1 MRILKTLSVVVL
13 AVVSLIGNTTFAR
26 EPITTNDT
34 YTASNNAV
42 LSVVAP
48 GVLSNDFD
56 SNNNPLSVAPL
67 VSQTFTFDGITFDQA
82 LTPNRYKSLAPGTY
96 NGAII
101 TAAPTSVAGSV
112 GGFPDSITD
121 FYASLSIGRQFEDS
135 TGTTTTK
142 ALNLP
147 ASNDGTAA
155 RSGFEM
161 RWAAGVMLTN
171 LSGDDFVVF
180 EAGSNGAP
188 EAYMVQVHNPV
199 GDVWSSW
206 IYITPQSYA
215 NYNGRSDGLHS
226 TKFNLD
232 SFGVA
237 ENDAIDA
244 IRIVN
249 ITDED
254 RMADISGVGVVL
266 PEDNAS
272 TSTVLPKAPGGGTY
286 ANGSLDPD
294 IVYVGS
300 LHTLQSTIPAY
311 AATSE
316 LGATVVVN
324 SDGSFTYDPSTS
336 VSLLGLSPGQS
347 TQDSFYY
354 LAADGFSGNSVGS
367 VTITVSAELPSLSIE
382 QSGLNVIVSWPT
394 SEGFVL
400 QSTDSLS
407 DPVWVDV
414 DIEPTQDSG
423 TSSVTINATEG
434 NLFFRL
440 VSIPPG

>member
-1 MRILKTLSVVVL
+1 
-13 AVVSLIGNTTFAR
+13 
-26 EPITTNDT
+26 
-34 YTASNNAV
+34 
-42 LSVVAP
+42 
-48 GVLSNDFD
+48 
-56 SNNNPLSVAPL
+56 
-67 VSQTFTFDGITFDQA
+67 
-82 LTPNRYKSLAPGTY
+82 
-96 NGAII
+96 
-101 TAAPTSVAGSV
+101 
-112 GGFPDSITD
+112 
-121 FYASLSIGRQFEDS
+121 
-135 TGTTTTK
+135 
-142 ALNLP
+142 
-147 ASNDGTAA
+147 
-155 RSGFEM
+155 M